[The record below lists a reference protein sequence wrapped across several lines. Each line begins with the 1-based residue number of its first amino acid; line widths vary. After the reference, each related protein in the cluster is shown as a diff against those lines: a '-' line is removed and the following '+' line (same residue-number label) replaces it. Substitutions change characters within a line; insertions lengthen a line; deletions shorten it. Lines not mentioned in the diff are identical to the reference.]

1 MSSESFRVH
10 AVHHA
15 SALPDASSALALLER
30 VKRNAEA
37 LLKARGWS
45 VLSLVELC
53 CCKVAPEKTAGHV
66 AGWCIPVGDCKTAER
81 IAIRL
86 RNPKGKGHSLLSFE
100 SVFGTM
106 LHELAHIVHL
116 KHTPA
121 FYQLMDELQNEWERL
136 EAAGHVL
143 DEQGFPTVGGQRIDT
158 SQHNPRS
165 TVQVR
170 ALALAAAEKRERLNG
185 IMSSQK
191 LGHGN
196 EPANWRSLPPRER
209 AARAAERRARE
220 AALGF
225 GDEEQPQNALTTATS
240 SQISDISHRPFDE
253 IRPPKRRKFC
263 NHNGCQCGQCLREA
277 AKTAKFPSPSISEAE
292 AEEERLVQLA
302 LAASLEMHGSL
313 PGSEAKEPSGLS
325 AGSDFQEPCIVLSDD
340 EMDYSKSLGA
350 SRSMQHVPASHILNC
365 FSLASD

>member
-1 MSSESFRVH
+1 MPASESFRVH

-37 LLKARGWS
+37 LLRARGWS

-66 AGWCIPVGDCKTAER
+66 EGWCIPAGDCKTAER

-86 RNPKGKGHSLLSFE
+86 RTPKGKGHHVLDFE

-106 LHELAHIVHL
+106 LHELAHIVHS

-121 FYQLMDELQNEWERL
+121 FYQLMDELQNQWERL
-136 EAAGHVL
+136 EASGQVL
-143 DEQGFPTVGGQRIDT
+143 DEHGFPTVGGHRVDT
-158 SQHNPRS
+158 SQHNPS
-165 TVQVR
+165 TGHAR

-185 IMSSQK
+185 IMSSQR
-191 LGHGN
+191 LGGKRSDW
-196 EPANWRSLPPRER
+196 ESLPPRER

-225 GDEEQPQNALTTATS
+225 GEEEEPQNVLTSVTDKRGLP
-240 SQISDISHRPFDE
+240 QIPFQSASLDVRPA
-253 IRPPKRRKFC
+253 KRLRIC
-263 NHNGCQCGQCLREA
+263 AQNRCQCGTCVVDTDATQLLS
-277 AKTAKFPSPSISEAE
+277 SPSDAA
-292 AEEERLVQLA
+292 AEEDRLLQVA
-302 LAASLEMHGSL
+302 IAASLEMQDQLHGSK
-313 PGSEAKEPSGLS
+313 AKEPSDSGLD
-325 AGSDFQEPCIVLSDD
+325 ARTVFQEVCIVVSDD
-340 EMDYSKSLGA
+340 DMERDEKYTKKS
-350 SRSMQHVPASHILNC
+350 
-365 FSLASD
+365 